1 MKKALVIFSIMIFA
15 VFCQTITAEA
25 TEYVVWD
32 TVLSIYGQSEQ
43 ESSAHL
49 IRSSKGIYNNGMHP
63 WCGDRAYILLTD
75 KALYA
80 TALASSMAEKH
91 VNFIYEDAAPSKTA
105 RDHITFGCKVIS
117 IFW

>member
-1 MKKALVIFSIMIFA
+1 MKKALVIFSVMIYGIFW
-15 VFCQTITAEA
+15 QTIKVEA
-25 TEYVVWD
+25 TAYVVWD
-32 TVLSIYGQSEQ
+32 TVLSVYGQSEQ

-49 IRSSKGIYNNGMHP
+49 IRSSKGIYNNGVHP

-75 KALYA
+75 KTLYA

-105 RDHITFGCKVIS
+105 GGHITFGCKVIS